1 MPSHTGNVAVIT
13 GGASG
18 IGFAMARRAAAE
30 GMTVVLADVEAAA
43 LEHAAGALRS
53 EGASAH
59 AFEVDVSDRAAVVG
73 LAERVESEVGPTWLL
88 ANNAGVFVSAP
99 FLESTP
105 QHWEWVLGVNLWGV
119 VHGMQAFLPA
129 MVARDDGHVV
139 NTASLDGIVTVP
151 NVASYIAS
159 KHAITGLS
167 ETVYRELAIAGS
179 NVGLSVL
186 CPGVIE
192 TNIRRS
198 ARNWATRLGP
208 APPLNANE
216 GVEFYEVMAPE
227 RVAEIVFEA
236 IAERR
241 FWIVTHTE
249 QYAPAIRAR
258 AEGIIAGANPDDASV
273 DPNFTR
279 RSGRLPR

>member
-1 MPSHTGNVAVIT
+1 MPSHSGRVAVVT

-18 IGFAMARRAAAE
+18 IGHALARRAAAD
-30 GMTVVLADVEAAA
+30 GMTVVLADVEASA
-43 LEHAAGALRS
+43 LESAAAAMRAQGATVHAY
-53 EGASAH
+53 
-59 AFEVDVSDRAAVVG
+59 EVDVSDRSAVLG

-88 ANNAGVFVSAP
+88 ANNAGVFVAAP

-105 QHWEWVLGVNLWGV
+105 QDWEWVLGVNLWGV
-119 VHGMQAFLPA
+119 VHGLQAFLPH
-129 MVARDDGHVV
+129 MVARDEGHIV

-167 ETVYRELAIAGS
+167 ETLFRELEAAGS
-179 NVGLSVL
+179 GVGVSVL
-186 CPGVIE
+186 CPGVIA

-198 ARNWATRLGP
+198 GRNRPARLGSAAQLDSDTYP
-208 APPLNANE
+208 E
-216 GVEFYEVMAPE
+216 YDQEMAPE
-227 RVAEIVFEA
+227 LVAEIVFDA
-236 IAERR
+236 IAQRR

-249 QYAPAIRAR
+249 QYAAAIRAR
-258 AEGIIAGANPDDASV
+258 AEGIISGTNPDDATV

-279 RSGRLPR
+279 ASGRVPR

>member
-1 MPSHTGNVAVIT
+1 
-13 GGASG
+13 
-18 IGFAMARRAAAE
+18 
-30 GMTVVLADVEAAA
+30 
-43 LEHAAGALRS
+43 
-53 EGASAH
+53 
-59 AFEVDVSDRAAVVG
+59 
-73 LAERVESEVGPTWLL
+73 
-88 ANNAGVFVSAP
+88 
-99 FLESTP
+99 
-105 QHWEWVLGVNLWGV
+105 
-119 VHGMQAFLPA
+119 

-208 APPLNANE
+208 PPPLNANE